1 MASVSSLIILTFINN
16 LFMNYKKFFSDELVS
31 LKSQGLYRK
40 FRAINRNKA
49 SFPKATERFEGKERE
64 VEVWC
69 SNDYLNL
76 SQHPEVTKTSIEVI
90 NELGTGSGGT
100 RNISGTSTYHVD
112 LERLIADLHR
122 KESALLFPSAYTA
135 NQSTLWTLC
144 KNMEGIE
151 VFSDELNHASL
162 IQGIKNADVVTHIFR
177 HNDTEHLEELL
188 NTANANTPK
197 LIVFESLYSM
207 EGLRSPLQKI
217 IDIAKKYNALTYLDE
232 VHSVGLY
239 GPEGR
244 GITAEKGL
252 EDEID
257 IINGTLSKSYGQMG
271 GYVAANAD
279 IIDYIRSFAPG
290 FIFTSSMNP
299 SIAAASIT
307 SIKIAMSSEDL
318 RENIRINSDRIRAG
332 LRELQIPFLEN
343 DSHIIPIHLYDPRL
357 CKEAANLLLEKHGI
371 YIQPIFYPTVP
382 KGDERFR
389 VTITPR
395 HEASDIDHFLDAL
408 DDVWKQMDL
417 KRSDSDQEEKSAVS
431 RIY

>member
-1 MASVSSLIILTFINN
+1 
-16 LFMNYKKFFSDELVS
+16 MNYKKFFSDELIS

-40 FRAINRNKA
+40 FRAINRNKS
-49 SFPKATERFEGKERE
+49 SFPKATERFEGNQRE

-112 LERLIADLHR
+112 LEQLLADLHR

-144 KNMEGIE
+144 KNLEGVEI
-151 VFSDELNHASL
+151 FSDELNHASL
-162 IQGIKNADVVTHIFR
+162 IQGIKNANVECHVFR
-177 HNDTEHLEELL
+177 HNDTEHLEELI
-188 NTANANTPK
+188 NNANADSPK
-197 LIVFESLYSM
+197 IIVFESLYSM

-217 IDIAKKYNALTYLDE
+217 IEIAKKYNALTYLDE

-252 EDEID
+252 EDDID
-257 IINGTLSKSYGQMG
+257 IINGTLSKAFGQMG
-271 GYVAANAD
+271 GYVAASAD

-299 SIAAASIT
+299 SVAAASIT
-307 SIKIAMSSEDL
+307 SIKISMESEVL
-318 RENIRINSDRIRAG
+318 RENIRVNSDHIRLG
-332 LRELQIPFLEN
+332 LRDLQIPFLEN
-343 DSHIIPIHLYDPRL
+343 DSHIIPIHLYDPRV

-371 YIQPIFYPTVP
+371 YIQPIFHPTVP

-395 HEASDIDHFLDAL
+395 HEASDINHFLDAI
-408 DDVWKQMDL
+408 DDVWKTMGL
-417 KRSDSDQEEKSAVS
+417 KRSDAAEEDKTAVS

>member
-1 MASVSSLIILTFINN
+1 
-16 LFMNYKKFFSDELVS
+16 MNYKKFFSDELIS

-49 SFPKATERFEGKERE
+49 SFPKSTERFEGKERE

-76 SQHPEVTKTSIEVI
+76 SQHPEVTRISIDVI

-112 LERLIADLHR
+112 LEELIAELHK
-122 KESALLFPSAYTA
+122 KEAGLLFPSAYTA

-144 KNMEGIE
+144 KNLEGVE
-151 VFSDELNHASL
+151 VYSDELNHASL
-162 IQGIKNADVVTHIFR
+162 IQGIKNADAICHVFR

-188 NTANANTPK
+188 KTSNADTPK

-207 EGLRSPLQKI
+207 EGMRSP
-217 IDIAKKYNALTYLDE
+217 IAKIVALAEEYGALTYLDE

-244 GITAEKGL
+244 GITAELGL
-252 EDEID
+252 EDKID
-257 IINGTLSKSYGQMG
+257 IINGTLSKSFGQMG
-271 GYVAANAD
+271 GYIAANAD

-299 SIAAASIT
+299 SIAAASIK
-307 SIKIAMSSEDL
+307 SIEIAKSSDEL
-318 RENIRINSDRIRAG
+318 RTNIRLNSDRIRVG
-332 LRELQIPFLEN
+332 LREARIPFLEN
-343 DSHIIPIHLYDPRL
+343 DSHIIPIHLYEPSL
-357 CKEAANLLLEKHGI
+357 CKQAANLLIEKHGI
-371 YIQPIFYPTVP
+371 YIQPVFFPTVP

-395 HEASDIDHFLDAL
+395 HIAEDIDRFVAAL
-408 DDVWKQMDL
+408 DDIWSELDL
-417 KRSDSDQEEKSAVS
+417 KRSTDEEVSKEAVS

>member
-1 MASVSSLIILTFINN
+1 
-16 LFMNYKKFFSDELVS
+16 MNYKKFFSDELVS

-40 FRAINRNKA
+40 FRAINRNKS

-112 LERLIADLHR
+112 LERLLADLHR

-307 SIKIAMSSEDL
+307 SINIAMSSEDL

-357 CKEAANLLLEKHGI
+357 CKEAANVLLEKHGI

-408 DDVWKQMDL
+408 DDVWKQMDI

>member
-1 MASVSSLIILTFINN
+1 
-16 LFMNYKKFFSDELVS
+16 MNYKKFFSDELIS

-40 FRAINRNKA
+40 FRAINRNKS

-76 SQHPEVTKTSIEVI
+76 SQHPEVTKTSVEVI
-90 NELGTGSGGT
+90 NQLGTGSGGT

-112 LERLIADLHR
+112 LENLLADLHN

-144 KNMEGIE
+144 KNLGGVE

-177 HNDTEHLEELL
+177 HNDTDHLEELL
-188 NTANANTPK
+188 KTANANTPK
-197 LIVFESLYSM
+197 IIVFESLYSM

-217 IDIAKKYNALTYLDE
+217 IEIAKKYNALTYLDE

-252 EDEID
+252 EDDID
-257 IINGTLSKSYGQMG
+257 IINGTLSKSFGQMG
-271 GYVAANAD
+271 GYVAANSD

-307 SIKIAMSSEDL
+307 AINIAKEAEDL
-318 RENIRINSDRIRAG
+318 RENIRLNSDRIRKG
-332 LRELQIPFLEN
+332 LTDLQIPFLEN

-395 HEASDIDHFLDAL
+395 HEAGGIDHFLDAL
-408 DDVWKQMDL
+408 DDVWKVMDL
-417 KRSDSDQEEKSAVS
+417 RRSEESQEEKPAVS